1 MPTVSPY
8 YQQRGVANPYYVLD
22 PATVTQTVSALKR
35 EGIDGVNQRELL
47 FKATEGI
54 QGKTIL
60 RSTGKYKFQLATG
73 RTQDLPYGI
82 ETTKRQVRGHLG
94 MTTRKDSTASSNV
107 NEFLTVYFLVNPAMT
122 PEQLENHSCKQGNA
136 STGVLTGE
144 GRPVTFEDLCKLID
158 ADETAARDIKIG
170 LNNANAVRKDIRGKG
185 IKNLYWVPRGK
196 PEGIS
201 PKTPS
206 DVIIEFTDNF
216 FRGYSNKIT
225 AGKTDET
232 PKFNTNIYAFYGKL
246 GDGTQQAGI
255 GGIIDESWNQAAAT
269 VRGESARESIENFDI
284 SQEKFSETSSRA
296 AFSELAESFRDN
308 GLEFYGKDFYYK
320 FRNNL
325 ISNFANYITNPLNMS
340 YFLNTIYFY
349 TYDDPNQA
357 FTPCP
362 YKLLVGRETGE
373 STIKDVS
380 ENESLKELLMNKN
393 PSRLTG
399 IKSSYDGQSQ
409 SFTMNFNFSNGKL
422 KKVSI
427 PITCRT
433 RAAGGWSGKSLFIST
448 SGVKMS

>member
-22 PATVTQTVSALKR
+22 PATVTQTLSALKR
-35 EGIDGVNQRELL
+35 EGIDQKQLL
-47 FKATEGI
+47 FKSVEAI
-54 QGKTIL
+54 QGKTIIK
-60 RSTGKYKFQLATG
+60 STGKYKFQLASDKV
-73 RTQDLPYGI
+73 QDLPYGI
-82 ETTKRQVRGHLG
+82 ETTKRQVKGHLG
-94 MTTRKDSTASSNV
+94 MVSRKDSTASSNV
-107 NEFLTVYFLVNPAMT
+107 NEFLTVYFLVNPPMT

-144 GRPVTFEDLCKLID
+144 GTPVTFEDLCKLID

-170 LNNANAVRKDIRGKG
+170 LNNAKAVKKDINGKG

-196 PEGIS
+196 PTGIS

-206 DVIIEFTDNF
+206 DVIIEFNDGF
-216 FRGYSNKIT
+216 FRGYSNKIS

-246 GDGTQQAGI
+246 GDGTQQANI
-255 GGIIDESWNQAAAT
+255 GKIIDESWNQASAT
-269 VRGESARESIENFDI
+269 VRGDVAREAIENFDI

-296 AFSELAESFRDN
+296 AFSELAKSFKSN

-325 ISNFANYITNPLNMS
+325 ISNFSDYLLNPLNMI

-349 TYDDPNQA
+349 TYDDPTKA

-380 ENESLKELLMNKN
+380 ENESLKELLVNKN
-393 PSRLTG
+393 PARLTG

-409 SFTMNFNFSNGKL
+409 SFTMTLNFTNGEL
-422 KKVSI
+422 KNVSI

-433 RAAGGWSGKSLFIST
+433 RAAGGWAGKSLFIST

>member
-8 YQQRGVANPYYVLD
+8 YQQRGIANPYYVLD
-22 PATVTQTVSALKR
+22 AATVTQTLSALKR
-35 EGIDGVNQRELL
+35 EGIDQKKLL
-47 FKATEGI
+47 FKSVESI
-54 QGKTIL
+54 QGKTIIK
-60 RSTGKYKFQLATG
+60 SSGKYKFQLASDK
-73 RTQDLPYGI
+73 TQDLPYGI
-82 ETTKRQVRGHLG
+82 ETTKKQVKGHLG
-94 MTTRKDSTASSNV
+94 MTSRKDSTASSNV
-107 NEFLTVYFLVNPAMT
+107 NEFLTVYFLVNPSMT
-122 PEQLENHSCKQGNA
+122 PEQLENYSCKQGNA

-144 GRPVTFEDLCKLID
+144 GTSVTFEDLCKLID

-170 LNNANAVRKDIRGKG
+170 LNNSKAVRKDINGKG
-185 IKNLYWVPRGK
+185 IQNLYWVPRGK
-196 PEGIS
+196 PTGIS

-206 DVIIEFTDNF
+206 DVIIEFNDGF
-216 FRGYSNKIT
+216 FRGYSNKIS
-225 AGKTDET
+225 AGKTDDT

-246 GDGTQQAGI
+246 GDGTQQANI
-255 GGIIDESWNQAAAT
+255 GSIIDESWNQSAAT
-269 VRGESARESIENFDI
+269 VRGERARDAIESFDI

-296 AFSELAESFRDN
+296 AFAGLAKSFKEN

-325 ISNFANYITNPLNMS
+325 IKNFSNYLLNPLNMI

-380 ENESLKELLMNKN
+380 ENESLKELLINKN
-393 PSRLTG
+393 PARLSG

-409 SFTMNFNFSNGKL
+409 SFTITLNFTNGEL
-422 KKVSI
+422 KNVRI

-433 RAAGGWSGKSLFIST
+433 RSAGGWAGKSLFIST
-448 SGVKMS
+448 SGVQMS

>member
-22 PATVTQTVSALKR
+22 PATVTQTLSALKR
-35 EGIDGVNQRELL
+35 EGIDQKQLL
-47 FKATEGI
+47 FKSVESI
-54 QGKTIL
+54 QGKTIIK
-60 RSTGKYKFQLATG
+60 STGKYKFQLASDKV
-73 RTQDLPYGI
+73 QDLPYGI
-82 ETTKRQVRGHLG
+82 ETTKRQVKGHLG

-107 NEFLTVYFLVNPAMT
+107 NEFLTVYFLVNPPMT

-144 GRPVTFEDLCKLID
+144 GTPVTFEDLCKLID

-170 LNNANAVRKDIRGKG
+170 LNNAKAVRKDINGKS

-196 PEGIS
+196 PTGIS

-206 DVIIEFTDNF
+206 DVIIEFRDGF
-216 FRGYSNKIT
+216 FRGYSNKIS

-246 GDGTQQAGI
+246 GDGTQQANI
-255 GGIIDESWNQAAAT
+255 GKIIDESWNQASAT
-269 VRGESARESIENFDI
+269 VRGEVAREAIENFDI

-296 AFSELAESFRDN
+296 AFSELAKSFKSN

-320 FRNNL
+320 FRNKL
-325 ISNFANYITNPLNMS
+325 ISNFSDYLLNPLNMI

-349 TYDDPNQA
+349 TYDDPTKA

-380 ENESLKELLMNKN
+380 ENESLKELLVNKN
-393 PSRLTG
+393 PARLTG

-409 SFTMNFNFSNGKL
+409 SFTMTLNFTNGEL
-422 KKVSI
+422 KNVSI

>member
-8 YQQRGVANPYYVLD
+8 YQQRGIANPYYVLD
-22 PATVTQTVSALKR
+22 SATVTQALSALKR
-35 EGIDGVNQRELL
+35 EGIDQKKLL
-47 FKATEGI
+47 FKSVESI
-54 QGKTIL
+54 QGKTIIK
-60 RSTGKYKFQLATG
+60 SAGKYKFQLASDKL
-73 RTQDLPYGI
+73 QDLPYGI
-82 ETTKRQVRGHLG
+82 EITKRQVKGHLG
-94 MTTRKDSTASSNV
+94 MISRKDSTASSNV
-107 NEFLTVYFLVNPAMT
+107 NEFLTVYFLVNPPMT

-144 GRPVTFEDLCKLID
+144 GTPVTFEDLCKLID

-170 LNNANAVRKDIRGKG
+170 LNNSKAVRKDINGKG

-196 PEGIS
+196 PTGIS

-206 DVIIEFTDNF
+206 DVIIEFSDGF
-216 FRGYSNKIT
+216 FRGYSNKIS
-225 AGKTDET
+225 AGKTDDT

-246 GDGTQQAGI
+246 GDGTQQANI
-255 GGIIDESWNQAAAT
+255 GSIIDESWNQSAAT
-269 VRGESARESIENFDI
+269 VRGERARDAIESFDI

-296 AFSELAESFRDN
+296 AFAGLAKSFKEN

-325 ISNFANYITNPLNMS
+325 IKNFSNYLLSPLNMV

-380 ENESLKELLMNKN
+380 ENESLKELLINKN
-393 PSRLTG
+393 PARLSG

-409 SFTMNFNFSNGKL
+409 SFTITLNFTNGEL
-422 KKVSI
+422 KNVRI

-433 RAAGGWSGKSLFIST
+433 RSAGGWAGKSLFIST
-448 SGVKMS
+448 SGVQMS

>member
-8 YQQRGVANPYYVLD
+8 YQQRGIANPYYVLD
-22 PATVTQTVSALKR
+22 PATVTQTLSALKR
-35 EGIDGVNQRELL
+35 EGINQKQLL
-47 FKATEGI
+47 FKSVEVI

-60 RSTGKYKFQLATG
+60 KSTGKYKFQLASDKV
-73 RTQDLPYGI
+73 QDLPYGI
-82 ETTKRQVRGHLG
+82 ETTKRQVKGHLG
-94 MTTRKDSTASSNV
+94 MVSRKDSTASSNV
-107 NEFLTVYFLVNPAMT
+107 NEFLTVYFLVNPPMT

-144 GRPVTFEDLCKLID
+144 GTPVTFEDLCKLID

-170 LNNANAVRKDIRGKG
+170 LNNAKAVRKDIKGKG
-185 IKNLYWVPRGK
+185 IKKLYWVPRGK
-196 PEGIS
+196 PTGIS

-206 DVIIEFTDNF
+206 DVIIEFNDGF
-216 FRGYSNKIT
+216 FRGYSNKIS

-246 GDGTQQAGI
+246 GDGTQQANI
-255 GGIIDESWNQAAAT
+255 GKIIDESWNQASAT
-269 VRGESARESIENFDI
+269 VRGDVAREAIENFDI

-296 AFSELAESFRDN
+296 AFSELAKSFKSN

-325 ISNFANYITNPLNMS
+325 ISNFSDYLLNPLNMI

-349 TYDDPNQA
+349 TYDDPTKA

-380 ENESLKELLMNKN
+380 ENESLKELLVNKN
-393 PSRLTG
+393 PARLTG

-409 SFTMNFNFSNGKL
+409 SFTMTLNFTNGEL
-422 KKVSI
+422 KNVSI

-433 RAAGGWSGKSLFIST
+433 RAAGGWAGKSLFIST

>member
-22 PATVTQTVSALKR
+22 PATVTQTLSALKR
-35 EGIDGVNQRELL
+35 EGIDQKQLL
-47 FKATEGI
+47 FKSVEVI
-54 QGKTIL
+54 QGKTIIK
-60 RSTGKYKFQLATG
+60 STGKYKFQLASDKV
-73 RTQDLPYGI
+73 QDLPYGI
-82 ETTKRQVRGHLG
+82 ETTKRQVKGHLG
-94 MTTRKDSTASSNV
+94 MVSRKDSTASSNV
-107 NEFLTVYFLVNPAMT
+107 NEFLTVYFLVNPPMT

-144 GRPVTFEDLCKLID
+144 GTPVTFEDLCKLID

-170 LNNANAVRKDIRGKG
+170 LNNAKAVRKDINGKS

-196 PEGIS
+196 PTGIS

-206 DVIIEFTDNF
+206 DVIIQFNDGF
-216 FRGYSNKIT
+216 FRGYSNKIS

-246 GDGTQQAGI
+246 GDGTQQSSI
-255 GGIIDESWNQAAAT
+255 GEIIDESWNQASAT
-269 VRGESARESIENFDI
+269 VKGDPAKEAMENFDI
-284 SQEKFSETSSRA
+284 SLEKFSETSSRA
-296 AFSELAESFRDN
+296 VFSELAKAFKQS

-325 ISNFANYITNPLNMS
+325 ISNFSNYLLNPLNMI

-349 TYDDPNQA
+349 TYDDPTKA

-380 ENESLKELLMNKN
+380 ENESLKELLVNKN
-393 PSRLTG
+393 PARLTG

-409 SFTMNFNFSNGKL
+409 SFTMTLNFTNGEL
-422 KKVSI
+422 KNVSI

-433 RAAGGWSGKSLFIST
+433 RAAGGWAGKSLFIST

>member
-1 MPTVSPY
+1 MATVSPY
-8 YQQRGVANPYYVLD
+8 YQQRGIANPYYVLD
-22 PATVTQTVSALKR
+22 PATVTQTISALTR
-35 EGIDGVNQRELL
+35 EGIKNVNQRQLL
-47 FKATEGI
+47 FKAVEGI

-60 RSTGKYKFQLATG
+60 KSTGKYKFQLATSK
-73 RTQDLPYGI
+73 TEDLPYGI
-82 ETTKRQVRGHLG
+82 ETTKRQVKGHLG

-107 NEFLTVYFLVNPAMT
+107 NEFLTVYFLVNSAMT
-122 PEQLENHSCKQGNA
+122 PEQLETHSYKQGRS

-144 GRPVTFEDLCKLID
+144 GSPVTFEDLGKLID

-170 LNNANAVRKDIRGKG
+170 LNNARAVKKDINGKG

-196 PEGIS
+196 PDGIS

-255 GGIIDESWNQAAAT
+255 GNIIDESWNQAAAT
-269 VRGESARESIENFDI
+269 VRGESARDAIENFDI
-284 SQEKFSETSSRA
+284 SQERFSETSSRA
-296 AFSELAESFRDN
+296 AFAELANSFREN

-325 ISNFANYITNPLNMS
+325 ISNFANYITNPLNMI

-357 FTPCP
+357 YTPCP
-362 YKLLVGRETGE
+362 YKLLVGREVGE
-373 STIKDVS
+373 STIKDVT
-380 ENESLKELLMNKN
+380 ENESLKELLVNKS

-409 SFTMNFNFSNGKL
+409 SFTMNLNFTNGTL

-433 RAAGGWSGKSLFIST
+433 RSAGGWSGKSLFIST

>member
-22 PATVTQTVSALKR
+22 PATVTQTLSALKR
-35 EGIDGVNQRELL
+35 EGIDQKQLL
-47 FKATEGI
+47 FKSVEAI
-54 QGKTIL
+54 QGKTIIK
-60 RSTGKYKFQLATG
+60 STGKYKFQLASDKV
-73 RTQDLPYGI
+73 QDLPYGI
-82 ETTKRQVRGHLG
+82 ETTKRQVKGHLG
-94 MTTRKDSTASSNV
+94 MVSRKDSTASSNV
-107 NEFLTVYFLVNPAMT
+107 NEFLTVYFLVNPPMT

-144 GRPVTFEDLCKLID
+144 GTPVTFEDLCKLID

-170 LNNANAVRKDIRGKG
+170 LNNAKAVRKDINGKS

-196 PEGIS
+196 PTGIS

-206 DVIIEFTDNF
+206 DVIIEFNDGF
-216 FRGYSNKIT
+216 FRGYSNKIS

-246 GDGTQQAGI
+246 GDGTQQANI
-255 GGIIDESWNQAAAT
+255 GKIIDESWNQASAT
-269 VRGESARESIENFDI
+269 VRGDVAREAIENFDI

-296 AFSELAESFRDN
+296 AFSELAKSFKSN

-325 ISNFANYITNPLNMS
+325 ISNFSNYLLNPLNMI

-349 TYDDPNQA
+349 TYDDPTKA

-380 ENESLKELLMNKN
+380 ENESLKELLVNKN
-393 PSRLTG
+393 PARLTG

-409 SFTMNFNFSNGKL
+409 SFTMTLNFTNGEL
-422 KKVSI
+422 KNVSI

-433 RAAGGWSGKSLFIST
+433 RAAGGWAGKSLFIST

>member
-22 PATVTQTVSALKR
+22 PATVTQTLSALKR
-35 EGIDGVNQRELL
+35 EGIDQKQLL
-47 FKATEGI
+47 FKSVEAI
-54 QGKTIL
+54 QGKTIIK
-60 RSTGKYKFQLATG
+60 STGKYKFQLASDKV
-73 RTQDLPYGI
+73 QDLPYGI
-82 ETTKRQVRGHLG
+82 ETTKRQVKGHLG
-94 MTTRKDSTASSNV
+94 MVSRKDSTASSNV
-107 NEFLTVYFLVNPAMT
+107 NEFLTVYFLVNPSMT

-144 GRPVTFEDLCKLID
+144 GTPVTFEDLCKLID

-170 LNNANAVRKDIRGKG
+170 LNNAKAVKKDINGKG

-196 PEGIS
+196 PTGIS

-206 DVIIEFTDNF
+206 DVIIEFRDGF
-216 FRGYSNKIT
+216 FRGYSNKIS

-246 GDGTQQAGI
+246 GDGTQQANI
-255 GGIIDESWNQAAAT
+255 GKIIDESWNQASAT
-269 VRGESARESIENFDI
+269 VRGDVAREAIENFDI

-296 AFSELAESFRDN
+296 AFSELAKSFKSN

-325 ISNFANYITNPLNMS
+325 ISNFSDYLLNPLNMI

-349 TYDDPNQA
+349 TYDDPTKA

-380 ENESLKELLMNKN
+380 ENESLKELLVNKN
-393 PSRLTG
+393 PARLTG

-409 SFTMNFNFSNGKL
+409 SFTMTLNFTNGEL
-422 KKVSI
+422 KNVSI

-433 RAAGGWSGKSLFIST
+433 RAAGGWAGKSLFIST

>member
-22 PATVTQTVSALKR
+22 PATVTQTLSALKR
-35 EGIDGVNQRELL
+35 EGIDQKQLL
-47 FKATEGI
+47 FKSVEAI
-54 QGKTIL
+54 QGKTIIK
-60 RSTGKYKFQLATG
+60 STGKYKFQLASDKV
-73 RTQDLPYGI
+73 QDLPYGI
-82 ETTKRQVRGHLG
+82 ETTKRQVKGHLG
-94 MTTRKDSTASSNV
+94 MVSRKDSTASSNV
-107 NEFLTVYFLVNPAMT
+107 NEFLTVYFLVNPPMT

-144 GRPVTFEDLCKLID
+144 GTPVTFEDLCKLID

-170 LNNANAVRKDIRGKG
+170 LNNAKAVKKDINGKG

-196 PEGIS
+196 PTGIS

-206 DVIIEFTDNF
+206 DVIIEFNDGF
-216 FRGYSNKIT
+216 FRGYSNKIS

-246 GDGTQQAGI
+246 GDGTQQANI
-255 GGIIDESWNQAAAT
+255 GKIIDESWNQASAT
-269 VRGESARESIENFDI
+269 VRGDVAREAIENFDI

-296 AFSELAESFRDN
+296 AFSELAKSFKSN

-325 ISNFANYITNPLNMS
+325 ISNFSDYLLNPLNMI

-349 TYDDPNQA
+349 TYDDPTKA

-380 ENESLKELLMNKN
+380 ENESLKELLVNKN
-393 PSRLTG
+393 PARLTG

-409 SFTMNFNFSNGKL
+409 SFTMTLNFTNGEL
-422 KKVSI
+422 KNVSI

>member
-22 PATVTQTVSALKR
+22 PATVTQTLSALKR
-35 EGIDGVNQRELL
+35 EGIDQKQLL
-47 FKATEGI
+47 FKSVEAI
-54 QGKTIL
+54 QGKTIIK
-60 RSTGKYKFQLATG
+60 STGKYKFQLASDKV
-73 RTQDLPYGI
+73 QDLPYGI
-82 ETTKRQVRGHLG
+82 ETTKRQVKGHLG
-94 MTTRKDSTASSNV
+94 MVSRKDSTASSNV
-107 NEFLTVYFLVNPAMT
+107 NEFLTVYFLVNPPMT

-144 GRPVTFEDLCKLID
+144 GTPVTFEDLCKLID

-170 LNNANAVRKDIRGKG
+170 LNNAKAVKKDINGKG

-196 PEGIS
+196 PTGIS

-206 DVIIEFTDNF
+206 DVIIEFRDGF
-216 FRGYSNKIT
+216 FRGYSNKIS

-246 GDGTQQAGI
+246 GDGTQQANI
-255 GGIIDESWNQAAAT
+255 GKIIDESWNQASAT
-269 VRGESARESIENFDI
+269 VRGDVAREAIENFDI

-296 AFSELAESFRDN
+296 AFSELSKSFKEN

-325 ISNFANYITNPLNMS
+325 ISNFSDYLLNPLNMI

-349 TYDDPNQA
+349 TYDDPTKA

-380 ENESLKELLMNKN
+380 ENESLKELLVNKN
-393 PSRLTG
+393 PARLTG

-409 SFTMNFNFSNGKL
+409 SFTMTLNFTNGEL
-422 KKVSI
+422 KNVSI

-433 RAAGGWSGKSLFIST
+433 RAAGGWAGKSLFIST

>member
-22 PATVTQTVSALKR
+22 PATVTQTLSALKR
-35 EGIDGVNQRELL
+35 EGIDQKQLL
-47 FKATEGI
+47 FKSVEAI
-54 QGKTIL
+54 QGKTIIK
-60 RSTGKYKFQLATG
+60 STGKYKFQLASDKV
-73 RTQDLPYGI
+73 QDLPYGI
-82 ETTKRQVRGHLG
+82 ETTKRQVKGHLG
-94 MTTRKDSTASSNV
+94 MVSRKDSTASSNV
-107 NEFLTVYFLVNPAMT
+107 NEFLTVYFLVNPPMT

-144 GRPVTFEDLCKLID
+144 GTPVTFEDLCKLID

-170 LNNANAVRKDIRGKG
+170 LNNAKAVRKDINGKS

-196 PEGIS
+196 PTGIS

-206 DVIIEFTDNF
+206 DVIIEFNDGF
-216 FRGYSNKIT
+216 FRGYSNKIS

-246 GDGTQQAGI
+246 GDGTQQANI
-255 GGIIDESWNQAAAT
+255 GKIIDESWNQASAT
-269 VRGESARESIENFDI
+269 VRGDLAREAIENFDI

-296 AFSELAESFRDN
+296 AFSELAKSFKSN

-325 ISNFANYITNPLNMS
+325 ISNFSDYLLNPLNMI

-349 TYDDPNQA
+349 TYDDPTKA

-380 ENESLKELLMNKN
+380 ENESLKELLVNKN
-393 PSRLTG
+393 PARLTG

-409 SFTMNFNFSNGKL
+409 SFTMTLNFTNGEL

-433 RAAGGWSGKSLFIST
+433 RAAGGWAGKSLFIST

>member
-22 PATVTQTVSALKR
+22 PATVTQTLSALKR
-35 EGIDGVNQRELL
+35 EGIDQKQLL
-47 FKATEGI
+47 FKSVEAI
-54 QGKTIL
+54 QGKTIIK
-60 RSTGKYKFQLATG
+60 STGKYKFQLASDKV
-73 RTQDLPYGI
+73 QDLPYGI
-82 ETTKRQVRGHLG
+82 ETTKRQVKGHLG
-94 MTTRKDSTASSNV
+94 MVSRKDSTASSNV
-107 NEFLTVYFLVNPAMT
+107 NEFLTVYFLVNPPMT
-122 PEQLENHSCKQGNA
+122 PEQLENHSCKHGNA

-144 GRPVTFEDLCKLID
+144 GTPVTFEDLCKLID

-170 LNNANAVRKDIRGKG
+170 LNNAKAVRKDINGKS

-196 PEGIS
+196 PTGIS

-206 DVIIEFTDNF
+206 DVIIEFNDGF
-216 FRGYSNKIT
+216 FRGYSNKIS

-246 GDGTQQAGI
+246 GDGTQQANI
-255 GGIIDESWNQAAAT
+255 GKIIDESWNQASAT
-269 VRGESARESIENFDI
+269 VRGDVAREAIENFDI

-296 AFSELAESFRDN
+296 AFSELAKSFKSN

-325 ISNFANYITNPLNMS
+325 ISNFSNYLLNPLNMI

-349 TYDDPNQA
+349 TYDDPTKA

-380 ENESLKELLMNKN
+380 ENESLKELLVNEN
-393 PSRLTG
+393 PARLTG

-409 SFTMNFNFSNGKL
+409 SFTMTLNFTNGEL

-433 RAAGGWSGKSLFIST
+433 RAAGGWAGKSLFIST

>member
-8 YQQRGVANPYYVLD
+8 YQQRGIANPYYVLD
-22 PATVTQTVSALKR
+22 AATVTQTLSALKR
-35 EGIDGVNQRELL
+35 EGIDQKQLL
-47 FKATEGI
+47 FKSVESI
-54 QGKTIL
+54 QGKTIIK
-60 RSTGKYKFQLATG
+60 SAGKYKFQLASDKA
-73 RTQDLPYGI
+73 QDLPYGI
-82 ETTKRQVRGHLG
+82 ETTKKQVKGHLG
-94 MTTRKDSTASSNV
+94 MTSRKDSTASSNV
-107 NEFLTVYFLVNPAMT
+107 NEFLTVYFLVNPSMT

-144 GRPVTFEDLCKLID
+144 GTSVTFEDLCKLID

-170 LNNANAVRKDIRGKG
+170 LNNSKAVRKDINGKG
-185 IKNLYWVPRGK
+185 IQNLYWVPRGK
-196 PEGIS
+196 PTGIS

-206 DVIIEFTDNF
+206 DVIIEFNDGF
-216 FRGYSNKIT
+216 FRGYSNKIS
-225 AGKTDET
+225 AGKTDDT

-246 GDGTQQAGI
+246 GDGTQQANI
-255 GGIIDESWNQAAAT
+255 GSIIDESWNQSAAT
-269 VRGESARESIENFDI
+269 VRGERARDAIESFDI

-296 AFSELAESFRDN
+296 AFAGLAKSFKEN

-325 ISNFANYITNPLNMS
+325 IKNFSNYLLNPLNMI

-380 ENESLKELLMNKN
+380 ENESLKELLINKN
-393 PSRLTG
+393 PARLSG

-409 SFTMNFNFSNGKL
+409 SFTITLNFTNGEL
-422 KKVSI
+422 KNVRI

-433 RAAGGWSGKSLFIST
+433 RSAGGWAGKSLFIST
-448 SGVKMS
+448 SGVQMS

>member
-8 YQQRGVANPYYVLD
+8 YQQRGIANPYYVLD
-22 PATVTQTVSALKR
+22 AATVTQTLSALKR
-35 EGIDGVNQRELL
+35 EGIDQKKLL
-47 FKATEGI
+47 FKSVESI
-54 QGKTIL
+54 QGKTIIK
-60 RSTGKYKFQLATG
+60 SSGKYKFQLASDK
-73 RTQDLPYGI
+73 TQDLPYGI
-82 ETTKRQVRGHLG
+82 ETTKKQVKGHLG
-94 MTTRKDSTASSNV
+94 MTSRKDSTASSNV
-107 NEFLTVYFLVNPAMT
+107 NEFLTVYFLVNPSMT

-144 GRPVTFEDLCKLID
+144 GTSVTFEDLCKLID
-158 ADETAARDIKIG
+158 ADETSARDIKIG
-170 LNNANAVRKDIRGKG
+170 LNNSKAVRKDINGKG
-185 IKNLYWVPRGK
+185 IQNLYWVPRGK
-196 PEGIS
+196 PTGIS

-206 DVIIEFTDNF
+206 DVIIEFNDGF
-216 FRGYSNKIT
+216 FRGYSNKIS
-225 AGKTDET
+225 AGKTDDT

-246 GDGTQQAGI
+246 GDGTQQANI
-255 GGIIDESWNQAAAT
+255 GSIIDESWNQSAAT
-269 VRGESARESIENFDI
+269 VRGEIARDAIESFDI

-296 AFSELAESFRDN
+296 AFAGLAKSFKEN

-325 ISNFANYITNPLNMS
+325 IKNFSNYLLNPLNMI

-380 ENESLKELLMNKN
+380 ENESLKELLINKN
-393 PSRLTG
+393 PARLSG

-409 SFTMNFNFSNGKL
+409 SFTITLNFTNGEL
-422 KKVSI
+422 KNVKI

-433 RAAGGWSGKSLFIST
+433 RSAGGWAGKSLFIST
-448 SGVKMS
+448 SGVQMS

>member
-8 YQQRGVANPYYVLD
+8 YQQRGIANPYYVLD
-22 PATVTQTVSALKR
+22 AATVTQTLSALKR
-35 EGIDGVNQRELL
+35 EGIDQKQLL
-47 FKATEGI
+47 FKSVESI
-54 QGKTIL
+54 QGKTIIK
-60 RSTGKYKFQLATG
+60 SAGKYKFQLASDKA
-73 RTQDLPYGI
+73 QDLPYGI
-82 ETTKRQVRGHLG
+82 ETTKKQVKGHLG
-94 MTTRKDSTASSNV
+94 MTSRKDSTASSNV
-107 NEFLTVYFLVNPAMT
+107 NEFLTVYFLVNPSMT

-144 GRPVTFEDLCKLID
+144 GTSVTFEDLCKLID

-170 LNNANAVRKDIRGKG
+170 LNNSKAVRKDINGKG
-185 IKNLYWVPRGK
+185 IQNLYWVPRGK
-196 PEGIS
+196 PTGIS

-206 DVIIEFTDNF
+206 DVIIEFNDGF
-216 FRGYSNKIT
+216 FRGYSNKIS
-225 AGKTDET
+225 AGKTDDT

-246 GDGTQQAGI
+246 GDGTQQANI
-255 GGIIDESWNQAAAT
+255 GSIIDESWNQSAAT
-269 VRGESARESIENFDI
+269 VRGEIARDAIESFDI

-296 AFSELAESFRDN
+296 AFAGLAKSFKEN

-325 ISNFANYITNPLNMS
+325 IKNFSNYLLNPLNMI

-380 ENESLKELLMNKN
+380 ENESLKELLINKN
-393 PSRLTG
+393 PARLSG

-409 SFTMNFNFSNGKL
+409 SFTITLNFTNGEL
-422 KKVSI
+422 KNVRI

-433 RAAGGWSGKSLFIST
+433 RSAGGWAGKSLFIST
-448 SGVKMS
+448 SGVQMS

>member
-22 PATVTQTVSALKR
+22 PATVTQTLSALKR
-35 EGIDGVNQRELL
+35 EGIDQKQLL
-47 FKATEGI
+47 FKSVEAI
-54 QGKTIL
+54 QGKTIIK
-60 RSTGKYKFQLATG
+60 STGKYKFQLASDKV
-73 RTQDLPYGI
+73 QDLPYGI
-82 ETTKRQVRGHLG
+82 ETTKRQVKGHLG
-94 MTTRKDSTASSNV
+94 MVSRKDSTASSNV
-107 NEFLTVYFLVNPAMT
+107 NEFLTVYFLVNPPMT

-144 GRPVTFEDLCKLID
+144 GTPVTFEDLCKLID

-170 LNNANAVRKDIRGKG
+170 LNNAKAVRKDINGKS

-196 PEGIS
+196 PTGIS

-206 DVIIEFTDNF
+206 DVIIQFNDGF
-216 FRGYSNKIT
+216 FRGYSNKIS

-246 GDGTQQAGI
+246 GDGTQQANI
-255 GGIIDESWNQAAAT
+255 GKIIDESWNQASAT
-269 VRGESARESIENFDI
+269 VRGDVAREAIENFDI

-296 AFSELAESFRDN
+296 AFSELAKSFKSN

-325 ISNFANYITNPLNMS
+325 ISNFSDYLLNPLNMI

-349 TYDDPNQA
+349 TYDDPTKA

-380 ENESLKELLMNKN
+380 ENESLKELLVNKN
-393 PSRLTG
+393 PARLTG

-409 SFTMNFNFSNGKL
+409 SFTMTLNFTNGEL
-422 KKVSI
+422 KNVSI

-433 RAAGGWSGKSLFIST
+433 RAAGGWAGKSLFIST

>member
-22 PATVTQTVSALKR
+22 PATVTQTLSALKR
-35 EGIDGVNQRELL
+35 EGIDQKQLL
-47 FKATEGI
+47 FKSVEAI
-54 QGKTIL
+54 QGKTIIK
-60 RSTGKYKFQLATG
+60 STGKYKFQLASDKV
-73 RTQDLPYGI
+73 QDLPYGI
-82 ETTKRQVRGHLG
+82 ETTKRQVKGHLG
-94 MTTRKDSTASSNV
+94 MVSRKDSTASSNV
-107 NEFLTVYFLVNPAMT
+107 NEFLTVYFLVNPPMT

-144 GRPVTFEDLCKLID
+144 GTPVTFEDLCKLID

-170 LNNANAVRKDIRGKG
+170 LNNAKAVRKDINGKS

-196 PEGIS
+196 PTGIS

-206 DVIIEFTDNF
+206 DVIIEFNDGF
-216 FRGYSNKIT
+216 FRGYSNKIS

-246 GDGTQQAGI
+246 GDGTQQANI
-255 GGIIDESWNQAAAT
+255 GKIIDESWNQASAT
-269 VRGESARESIENFDI
+269 VRGDVAREAIENFDI

-296 AFSELAESFRDN
+296 AFSELSKSFKEN

-325 ISNFANYITNPLNMS
+325 ISNFSDYLLNPLNMI

-349 TYDDPNQA
+349 TYDDPTKA

-380 ENESLKELLMNKN
+380 ENESLKELLVNKN
-393 PSRLTG
+393 PARLTG

-409 SFTMNFNFSNGKL
+409 SFTMTLNFTNGEL
-422 KKVSI
+422 KNVSI

>member
-8 YQQRGVANPYYVLD
+8 YQQRGIANPYYVLD
-22 PATVTQTVSALKR
+22 AATVTQTLSALKR
-35 EGIDGVNQRELL
+35 EGIDQKKLL
-47 FKATEGI
+47 FKSVESI
-54 QGKTIL
+54 QGKTIIK
-60 RSTGKYKFQLATG
+60 SSGKYKFQLASDK
-73 RTQDLPYGI
+73 TQDLPYGI
-82 ETTKRQVRGHLG
+82 ETTKKQVKGHLG
-94 MTTRKDSTASSNV
+94 MTSRKDSTASSNV
-107 NEFLTVYFLVNPAMT
+107 NEFLTVYFLVNPSMT
-122 PEQLENHSCKQGNA
+122 PEQLENYSCKQGNA

-144 GRPVTFEDLCKLID
+144 GTSVTFEDLCKLID

-170 LNNANAVRKDIRGKG
+170 LNNSKAVRKDINGKG
-185 IKNLYWVPRGK
+185 IQNLYWVPRGK
-196 PEGIS
+196 PTGIS

-206 DVIIEFTDNF
+206 DVIIEFNDGF
-216 FRGYSNKIT
+216 FRGYSNKIS
-225 AGKTDET
+225 AGKTDDT

-246 GDGTQQAGI
+246 GDGTQQANI
-255 GGIIDESWNQAAAT
+255 GSIIDESWNQSAAT
-269 VRGESARESIENFDI
+269 VRGERARDAIESFDI

-296 AFSELAESFRDN
+296 AFAGLAKSFKEN

-325 ISNFANYITNPLNMS
+325 IKNFSNYLLNPLNMI

-380 ENESLKELLMNKN
+380 ENESLKELLINKN
-393 PSRLTG
+393 PARLSG

-409 SFTMNFNFSNGKL
+409 SFTITLNFTNGEL
-422 KKVSI
+422 KNVKI

-433 RAAGGWSGKSLFIST
+433 RSAGGWAGKSLFIST
-448 SGVKMS
+448 SGVQMS

>member
-8 YQQRGVANPYYVLD
+8 YQQRGIANPYYVLD
-22 PATVTQTVSALKR
+22 AATVTQTLSALKR
-35 EGIDGVNQRELL
+35 EGIDQKQLL
-47 FKATEGI
+47 FKSVESI
-54 QGKTIL
+54 QGKTIIK
-60 RSTGKYKFQLATG
+60 SSGKYKFQLASDKA
-73 RTQDLPYGI
+73 QDLPYGI
-82 ETTKRQVRGHLG
+82 ETTKKQVKGHLG
-94 MTTRKDSTASSNV
+94 MTSRKDSTASSNV
-107 NEFLTVYFLVNPAMT
+107 NEFLTVYFLINPSMT

-144 GRPVTFEDLCKLID
+144 GTSVTFEDLCKLID

-170 LNNANAVRKDIRGKG
+170 LNNSKAVRKDINGKG
-185 IKNLYWVPRGK
+185 IQNLYWVPRGK
-196 PEGIS
+196 PTGIS

-206 DVIIEFTDNF
+206 DVIIEFNDGF
-216 FRGYSNKIT
+216 FRGYSNKIS
-225 AGKTDET
+225 AGKTDDT

-246 GDGTQQAGI
+246 GDGTQQANI
-255 GGIIDESWNQAAAT
+255 GSIIDESWNQSAAT
-269 VRGESARESIENFDI
+269 VRGERARDAIESFDI

-296 AFSELAESFRDN
+296 AFAGLAKSFKEN

-325 ISNFANYITNPLNMS
+325 IKNFSNYLLNPLNMI

-380 ENESLKELLMNKN
+380 ENESLKELLINKN
-393 PSRLTG
+393 PARLSG

-409 SFTMNFNFSNGKL
+409 SFTITLNFTNGEL
-422 KKVSI
+422 KNVRI

-433 RAAGGWSGKSLFIST
+433 RSAGGWAGKSLFIST
-448 SGVKMS
+448 SGVQMS

>member
-22 PATVTQTVSALKR
+22 PATVTQTLSALKR
-35 EGIDGVNQRELL
+35 EGIDQKQLL
-47 FKATEGI
+47 FKSVEAI
-54 QGKTIL
+54 QGKTIIK
-60 RSTGKYKFQLATG
+60 STGKYKFQLASDKV
-73 RTQDLPYGI
+73 QDLPYGI
-82 ETTKRQVRGHLG
+82 ETTKRQVKGHLG
-94 MTTRKDSTASSNV
+94 MVSRKDSTASSNV
-107 NEFLTVYFLVNPAMT
+107 NEFLTVYFLVNPPMT

-144 GRPVTFEDLCKLID
+144 GTPVTFEDLCKLID

-170 LNNANAVRKDIRGKG
+170 LNNAKAVRKDINGKS

-196 PEGIS
+196 PTGIS

-206 DVIIEFTDNF
+206 DVIIEFNDGF
-216 FRGYSNKIT
+216 FRGYSNKIS

-246 GDGTQQAGI
+246 GDGTQQSSI
-255 GGIIDESWNQAAAT
+255 GEIIDESWNQASAT
-269 VRGESARESIENFDI
+269 VRGDLAREAIENFDI

-296 AFSELAESFRDN
+296 AFSELAKSFKSN

-325 ISNFANYITNPLNMS
+325 ISNFSDYLLNPLNMI

-349 TYDDPNQA
+349 TYDDPTKA

-380 ENESLKELLMNKN
+380 ENESLKELLVNKN
-393 PSRLTG
+393 PARLTG

-409 SFTMNFNFSNGKL
+409 SFTMTLNFTNGEL
-422 KKVSI
+422 KNVSI

-433 RAAGGWSGKSLFIST
+433 RAAGGWAGKSLFIST

>member
-1 MPTVSPY
+1 MATVSPY
-8 YQQRGVANPYYVLD
+8 YQQRGIANPYYVLD
-22 PATVTQTVSALKR
+22 PATVTQTISALTR
-35 EGIDGVNQRELL
+35 EGIKNVNQRQLL
-47 FKATEGI
+47 FKAVEGI

-60 RSTGKYKFQLATG
+60 KSTGKYKFQLATSK
-73 RTQDLPYGI
+73 TEDLPYGI
-82 ETTKRQVRGHLG
+82 ETTKRQVKGHLG

-107 NEFLTVYFLVNPAMT
+107 NEFLTVYFLVNSAMT
-122 PEQLENHSCKQGNA
+122 PEQLETHSYKQGRS

-144 GRPVTFEDLCKLID
+144 GSPVTFEDLGKLID

-170 LNNANAVRKDIRGKG
+170 LNNARAVKKDINGKG

-196 PEGIS
+196 PDGIS

-246 GDGTQQAGI
+246 GDGNQQAGI
-255 GGIIDESWNQAAAT
+255 GNIIDESWNQAAAT
-269 VRGESARESIENFDI
+269 VRGGSARDAIENFDI
-284 SQEKFSETSSRA
+284 SQERFSETSSRA
-296 AFSELAESFRDN
+296 AFAELANSFREN

-325 ISNFANYITNPLNMS
+325 ISNFANYITNPLNMI

-357 FTPCP
+357 YTPCP
-362 YKLLVGRETGE
+362 YKLLVGREVGE
-373 STIKDVS
+373 STIKDVT
-380 ENESLKELLMNKN
+380 ENESLKELLVNKS

-409 SFTMNFNFSNGKL
+409 SFTMNLNFTNGTL

-433 RAAGGWSGKSLFIST
+433 RSAGGWSGKSLFIST

>member
-8 YQQRGVANPYYVLD
+8 YQQRGIANPYYVLD
-22 PATVTQTVSALKR
+22 AATVTQTLSALKR
-35 EGIDGVNQRELL
+35 EGIDQKKLL
-47 FKATEGI
+47 FKSVESI
-54 QGKTIL
+54 QGKTIIK
-60 RSTGKYKFQLATG
+60 SSGKYKFQLASDK
-73 RTQDLPYGI
+73 TQDLPYGI
-82 ETTKRQVRGHLG
+82 ETTKKQVKGHLG
-94 MTTRKDSTASSNV
+94 MTSRKDSTASSNV
-107 NEFLTVYFLVNPAMT
+107 NEFLTVYFLVNPSMT

-144 GRPVTFEDLCKLID
+144 GTSVTFEDLCKLID

-170 LNNANAVRKDIRGKG
+170 LNNSKAVRKDINGKG
-185 IKNLYWVPRGK
+185 IQNLYWVPRGK
-196 PEGIS
+196 PTGIS

-206 DVIIEFTDNF
+206 DVIIEFNDGF
-216 FRGYSNKIT
+216 FRGYSNKIS
-225 AGKTDET
+225 AGKTDDT

-246 GDGTQQAGI
+246 GDGTQQANI
-255 GGIIDESWNQAAAT
+255 GSIIDESWNQSAAT
-269 VRGESARESIENFDI
+269 VRGERARDAIESFDI

-296 AFSELAESFRDN
+296 AFAGLAKSFKEN

-325 ISNFANYITNPLNMS
+325 IKNFSNYLLNPLNMI

-380 ENESLKELLMNKN
+380 ENESLKELLINKN
-393 PSRLTG
+393 PARLSG

-409 SFTMNFNFSNGKL
+409 SFTITLNFTNGEL
-422 KKVSI
+422 KNVRI

-433 RAAGGWSGKSLFIST
+433 RSAGGWAGKSLFIST
-448 SGVKMS
+448 SGVQMS

>member
-22 PATVTQTVSALKR
+22 PATVTQTLSALKR
-35 EGIDGVNQRELL
+35 EGIDQKQLL
-47 FKATEGI
+47 FKSVESI
-54 QGKTIL
+54 QGKTIIK
-60 RSTGKYKFQLATG
+60 STGKYKFQLASDKV
-73 RTQDLPYGI
+73 QDLPYGI
-82 ETTKRQVRGHLG
+82 ETTKRQVKGHLG
-94 MTTRKDSTASSNV
+94 MVSRKDSTASSNV
-107 NEFLTVYFLVNPAMT
+107 NEFLTVYFLVNPPMT

-144 GRPVTFEDLCKLID
+144 GTPVTFEDLCKLID

-170 LNNANAVRKDIRGKG
+170 LNNAKAVRKDINGKS

-196 PEGIS
+196 PTGIS

-206 DVIIEFTDNF
+206 DVIIEFNDGF
-216 FRGYSNKIT
+216 FRGYSNKIS

-246 GDGTQQAGI
+246 GDGTQQANI
-255 GGIIDESWNQAAAT
+255 GKIIDESWNQASAT
-269 VRGESARESIENFDI
+269 VRGEVAREAIENFDI

-296 AFSELAESFRDN
+296 AFSELSKSFKEN

-325 ISNFANYITNPLNMS
+325 ISNFSDYLLNPLNMI

-349 TYDDPNQA
+349 TYDDPTKA

-380 ENESLKELLMNKN
+380 ENESLKELLVNKK
-393 PSRLTG
+393 PARLTG

-409 SFTMNFNFSNGKL
+409 SFTMTLNFTNGEL
-422 KKVSI
+422 KNVSI

>member
-8 YQQRGVANPYYVLD
+8 YQQRGIANPYYVLD
-22 PATVTQTVSALKR
+22 AATVTQTLSALKR
-35 EGIDGVNQRELL
+35 EGIDQKKLL
-47 FKATEGI
+47 FKSVESI
-54 QGKTIL
+54 QGKTIIK
-60 RSTGKYKFQLATG
+60 SAGKYKFQLASDKA
-73 RTQDLPYGI
+73 QDLPYGI
-82 ETTKRQVRGHLG
+82 ETTKKQVKGHLG
-94 MTTRKDSTASSNV
+94 MTSRKDSTASSNV
-107 NEFLTVYFLVNPAMT
+107 NEFLTVYFLVNPSMT
-122 PEQLENHSCKQGNA
+122 PEQLENYSCKQGNA

-144 GRPVTFEDLCKLID
+144 GTSVTFEDLCKLID

-170 LNNANAVRKDIRGKG
+170 LNNSKAVRKDINGKG
-185 IKNLYWVPRGK
+185 IQNLYWVPRGK
-196 PEGIS
+196 PTGIS

-206 DVIIEFTDNF
+206 DVIIEFNDGF
-216 FRGYSNKIT
+216 FRGYSNKIS
-225 AGKTDET
+225 AGKTDDT

-246 GDGTQQAGI
+246 GDGTQQANI
-255 GGIIDESWNQAAAT
+255 GSIIDESWNQSAAT
-269 VRGESARESIENFDI
+269 VRGERARDAIESFDI

-296 AFSELAESFRDN
+296 AFAGLAKSFKEN

-325 ISNFANYITNPLNMS
+325 IKNFSNYLLNPLNMI

-380 ENESLKELLMNKN
+380 ENESLKELLINKN
-393 PSRLTG
+393 PARLSG

-409 SFTMNFNFSNGKL
+409 SFTITLNFTNGEL
-422 KKVSI
+422 KNVRI

-433 RAAGGWSGKSLFIST
+433 RSAGGWAGKSLFIST
-448 SGVKMS
+448 SGVQMS

>member
-22 PATVTQTVSALKR
+22 PATVTQTLSALKR
-35 EGIDGVNQRELL
+35 EGIDQKQLL
-47 FKATEGI
+47 FKSVEAI
-54 QGKTIL
+54 QGKTIIK
-60 RSTGKYKFQLATG
+60 STGKYKFQLASDKV
-73 RTQDLPYGI
+73 QDLPYGI
-82 ETTKRQVRGHLG
+82 ETTKRQVKGHLG
-94 MTTRKDSTASSNV
+94 MVSRKDSTASSNV
-107 NEFLTVYFLVNPAMT
+107 NEFLTVYFLVNPPMT

-144 GRPVTFEDLCKLID
+144 GTPVTFEDLCKLID

-170 LNNANAVRKDIRGKG
+170 LNNAKAVRKDINGKS

-196 PEGIS
+196 PTGIS

-206 DVIIEFTDNF
+206 DVIIEFNDGF
-216 FRGYSNKIT
+216 FRGYSNKIS

-246 GDGTQQAGI
+246 GDGTQQANI
-255 GGIIDESWNQAAAT
+255 GKIIDESWNQASAT
-269 VRGESARESIENFDI
+269 VRGDVAREAIDNFDI

-296 AFSELAESFRDN
+296 AFSELAKSFKSN

-325 ISNFANYITNPLNMS
+325 ISNFSDYLLNPLNMI

-349 TYDDPNQA
+349 TYDDPTKA

-380 ENESLKELLMNKN
+380 ENESLKELLVNKN
-393 PSRLTG
+393 PARLTG

-409 SFTMNFNFSNGKL
+409 SFTMTLNFTNGEL
-422 KKVSI
+422 KNVSI

-433 RAAGGWSGKSLFIST
+433 RAAGGWAGKSLFIST

>member
-8 YQQRGVANPYYVLD
+8 YQQRGIANPYYVLD
-22 PATVTQTVSALKR
+22 AATVTQTLSALKR
-35 EGIDGVNQRELL
+35 EGIDQKQLL
-47 FKATEGI
+47 FKSVESI
-54 QGKTIL
+54 QGKTIIK
-60 RSTGKYKFQLATG
+60 SAGKYKFQLASDKA
-73 RTQDLPYGI
+73 QDLPYGI
-82 ETTKRQVRGHLG
+82 ETTKKQVKGHLG
-94 MTTRKDSTASSNV
+94 MTSRKDSTASSNV
-107 NEFLTVYFLVNPAMT
+107 NEFLTVYFLVNPSMT

-144 GRPVTFEDLCKLID
+144 GTSVTFEDLCKLID
-158 ADETAARDIKIG
+158 ADETSARDIKIG
-170 LNNANAVRKDIRGKG
+170 LNNSKAVRKDINGKG
-185 IKNLYWVPRGK
+185 IQNLYWVPRGK
-196 PEGIS
+196 PTGIS

-206 DVIIEFTDNF
+206 DVIIEFNDGF
-216 FRGYSNKIT
+216 FRGYSNKIS
-225 AGKTDET
+225 AGKTDDT

-246 GDGTQQAGI
+246 GDGTQQANI
-255 GGIIDESWNQAAAT
+255 GSIIDESWNQSAAT
-269 VRGESARESIENFDI
+269 VRGERARDAIESFDI

-296 AFSELAESFRDN
+296 AFAGLAKSFKEN

-325 ISNFANYITNPLNMS
+325 IKNFSNYLLNPLNMI

-380 ENESLKELLMNKN
+380 ENESLKELLINKN
-393 PSRLTG
+393 PARLSG

-409 SFTMNFNFSNGKL
+409 SFTITLNFTNGEL
-422 KKVSI
+422 KNVKI

-433 RAAGGWSGKSLFIST
+433 RSAGGWAGKSLFIST
-448 SGVKMS
+448 SGVQMS

>member
-22 PATVTQTVSALKR
+22 PATVTQTLSALKR
-35 EGIDGVNQRELL
+35 EGIDQKQLL
-47 FKATEGI
+47 FKSVESI
-54 QGKTIL
+54 QGKTIIK
-60 RSTGKYKFQLATG
+60 STGKYKFQLASDKV
-73 RTQDLPYGI
+73 QDLPYGI
-82 ETTKRQVRGHLG
+82 ETTKRQVKGHLG
-94 MTTRKDSTASSNV
+94 MVSRKDSTASSNV
-107 NEFLTVYFLVNPAMT
+107 NEFLTVYFLVNPLMT

-144 GRPVTFEDLCKLID
+144 GTPVTFEDLCKLID

-170 LNNANAVRKDIRGKG
+170 LNNAKAVRKDINGKG

-196 PEGIS
+196 PTGIS

-206 DVIIEFTDNF
+206 DVIIEFRDGF
-216 FRGYSNKIT
+216 FRGYSNKIS

-246 GDGTQQAGI
+246 GDGTQQANI
-255 GGIIDESWNQAAAT
+255 GKIIDESWNQASAT
-269 VRGESARESIENFDI
+269 VRGDVARESIENFDI

-296 AFSELAESFRDN
+296 AFSELAKSFKSN

-325 ISNFANYITNPLNMS
+325 ISNFSDYLLNPLNMI

-349 TYDDPNQA
+349 TYDDPTKA

-380 ENESLKELLMNKN
+380 ENESLKELLVNKN
-393 PSRLTG
+393 PARLTG

-409 SFTMNFNFSNGKL
+409 SFTMTLNFTNGEL
-422 KKVSI
+422 KNVSI

-433 RAAGGWSGKSLFIST
+433 RAAGGWAGKSLFIST

>member
-22 PATVTQTVSALKR
+22 PATVTQTLSALKR
-35 EGIDGVNQRELL
+35 EGIDQKQLL
-47 FKATEGI
+47 FKSVEAI
-54 QGKTIL
+54 QGKTIIK
-60 RSTGKYKFQLATG
+60 STGKYKFQLASDKV
-73 RTQDLPYGI
+73 QDLPYGI
-82 ETTKRQVRGHLG
+82 ETTKRQVKGHLG
-94 MTTRKDSTASSNV
+94 MVSRKDSTASSNV
-107 NEFLTVYFLVNPAMT
+107 NEFLTVYFLVNPPMT

-144 GRPVTFEDLCKLID
+144 GTPVTFEDLCKLID

-170 LNNANAVRKDIRGKG
+170 LNNAKAVRKDINGKS

-196 PEGIS
+196 PTGIS

-206 DVIIEFTDNF
+206 DVIIEFNDGF
-216 FRGYSNKIT
+216 FRGYSNKIS

-246 GDGTQQAGI
+246 GDGTQQANI
-255 GGIIDESWNQAAAT
+255 GKIIDESWNQASAT
-269 VRGESARESIENFDI
+269 VRGDVAREAIENFDI

-296 AFSELAESFRDN
+296 AFSELAKSFKSN

-325 ISNFANYITNPLNMS
+325 ISNFSDYLLNPLNMI

-349 TYDDPNQA
+349 TYDDPTKA

-380 ENESLKELLMNKN
+380 ENESLKELLVNKN
-393 PSRLTG
+393 PARLTG

-409 SFTMNFNFSNGKL
+409 SFTMTLNFTNGEL
-422 KKVSI
+422 KNVSI

-433 RAAGGWSGKSLFIST
+433 RAAGGWAGKSLFIST